1 MLEAVRSAQTLRVAL
16 DATPLLG
23 ARTGVGAFTLHAMEA
38 LAADHRLDVR
48 AFALTWRGRRDVEAL
63 VPSGVRAVH
72 RPMAARP
79 LRLAWLRMDGPVI
92 ERWTGPV
99 DVVHGTNFVVPPSRR
114 AARVVTVHDLTAVR
128 HPQLC
133 TPATLQFPRLLRRAI
148 RRGAWVHTP
157 SAFVAEE
164 VIERLGADSS
174 RVVAIA
180 SGVPP
185 VVDADPSTG
194 RRMAGADRYVL
205 TIGTI
210 EPRKDH
216 AALVRAFDRVADR
229 HDDVRLVIAGVDGW
243 ATDAFVA
250 TLERARH
257 RDRVVRLGYVDD
269 GTRSALLRGA
279 TAFAFPSVYEG
290 FGFPPLEAMQVDVP
304 VVATAV
310 GSLPEVLGDA
320 ALLVAAGDD
329 EALAHGLERVLDD
342 EGLRAQLR
350 TAGRTRVRSLS
361 WQACAEGLTALYAR
375 AST

>member
-1 MLEAVRSAQTLRVAL
+1 MPPAQALRVAL
-16 DATPLLG
+16 DATPLIG
-23 ARTGVGAFTLHAMEA
+23 ARTGVGAFTLHAIEA
-38 LAADHRLDVR
+38 LTADRQLDLC
-48 AFALTWRGRRDVEAL
+48 AFALTWRGRRQLHEL
-63 VPSGVRAVH
+63 LPRGVRPVR

-79 LRLAWLRMDGPVI
+79 LRMAWLRMDAPAI
-92 ERWTGPV
+92 ENWTGPV

-128 HPQLC
+128 FPALC
-133 TPATLQFPRLLRRAI
+133 TPATLQYPHLLRRAI
-148 RRGAWVHTP
+148 LRGAWVHTP
-157 SAFVAEE
+157 STFVADE
-164 VIERLGADSS
+164 VIERLGADPG

-185 VVDADPSTG
+185 VASADPSNG
-194 RRMAGADRYVL
+194 RRVAGADRYIL

-229 HDDVRLVIAGVDGW
+229 DDDIHLVVAGIDGW
-243 ATDAFVA
+243 GTDTFVA
-250 TLERARH
+250 TMQRARH
-257 RDRVVRLGYVDD
+257 RDRIVRLGYVDD
-269 GTRSALLRGA
+269 ATRSALLRGA

-320 ALLVAAGDD
+320 ALLVVPGDD
-329 EALAHGLERVLDD
+329 EALADGLARVLGDD
-342 EGLRAQLR
+342 DLRARLR
-350 TAGRTRVRSLS
+350 DAGRNRARTLS
-361 WQACAEGLTALYAR
+361 WRACAEGLAALYVR